1 MAGLM
6 KRATRLTFVAAV
18 LCVAFV
24 GLYPSAGFAQ
34 EDALGAKRYYY
45 RCKEDELVVPPDTE
59 FPRTIYRLDMFL
71 RVFAT
76 DAGPTRFR
84 VRVHHEA
91 RPGRW
96 QLRNDFDDPRQVLD
110 LPAVGPIVHSR
121 SVRLPNVMLGGTGT
135 HAISLYLR
143 PDDDPAADDEWA
155 PWNPDPLPWDPDED
169 GWRYAA
175 VEFLYVVR

>member
-1 MAGLM
+1 MSDEPAVRVQHWAL
-6 KRATRLTFVAAV
+6 ATLIRRHGTREVFDL
-18 LCVAFV
+18 LEV
-24 GLYPSAGFAQ
+24 GY
-34 EDALGAKRYYY
+34 
-45 RCKEDELVVPPDTE
+45 ELVVPPDTE

>member
-1 MAGLM
+1 MSDEPAVRVQHWAL
-6 KRATRLTFVAAV
+6 ATVIRRH
-18 LCVAFV
+18 
-24 GLYPSAGFAQ
+24 GFQ
-34 EDALGAKRYYY
+34 EVFDLLEVRY
-45 RCKEDELVVPPDTE
+45 ELVVPPDTE
-59 FPRTIYRLDMFL
+59 FPRLIHRLDMFL

-84 VRVHHEA
+84 VLVHHEV

-96 QLRNDFDDPRQVLD
+96 QLRNDFDDPRHVLD
-110 LPAVGPIVHSR
+110 LPAAGTVVHSR
-121 SVRLPNVMLGGTGT
+121 SVRLPNVMLGGIGT

-143 PDDDPAADDEWA
+143 PDDDPAADDEWP

-169 GWRYAA
+169 GWRFAA